1 MLFQRSFAAALLA
14 AVGCL
19 ASPTPPLEVSML
31 TSDQTDAMV
40 LEGINLAHTSQLE
53 RRLKAD
59 FSMAKKWNHEVLFDG
74 GYAWKQ
80 DNSAETVGLAITC
93 LDCETKGSVTA
104 KLWEDL
110 LHPSL
115 RLQFNG
121 VEAYILLG
129 LNASTSTT
137 VSVNLF
143 ASNTPIGLHYP
154 GLSVGVVFFVDLVFT
169 LDAHIDMSGGFYVKL
184 ADDAFLQADIFKGDV
199 KDYFF
204 DGIKSK
210 SLPITVATGSGAT
223 FKADLRLRVQV
234 GAEAKLKTFGIGAG
248 AAMGIY
254 ANLVEFVAAIE
265 TTPTCALE
273 TREWFDLN
281 VGAYARLDVVVDY
294 KTLGLVPTVSTTL
307 LSAPTLTQC
316 WIPQKSSG
324 LVGLP
329 GKTITTSASLKTA
342 PTALPMVSST
352 LSGSQSSR
360 AAVSGSKTTSAS
372 NLSASRSTSMSL
384 SASSLPS
391 AASVTAKYTEI
402 SAIKVPTPVSST
414 ATPSVAFVFPLNGT
428 GKYPVVTKSGSHAA
442 SSSLFSRPSSL
453 SSVSSSLPAAASIT
467 GKHSSSSI
475 SISSSHST
483 ATPSPPVVSFVNGTG
498 KYPTVPISHVLP
510 SNSQAIPSSQS
521 GSPSLPAAASI
532 TAKPSG
538 SSSITAPP
546 SKSTAVPPVAQAVI
560 SVNGTGRLP
569 QSANASSSLTAAGNN
584 QTLVTTTLYS
594 TAAYTATICAA
605 GVANCPK
612 AYQREVT
619 MTKTIDSYTTIC
631 PAGAQVTWPAAKA
644 SPSSSSSAPADAAV
658 TEPATTSPHV
668 VTEVIALTKV
678 PSPTPETFVPP
689 PVPAPTAAAFGA
701 ASVGEGKPSAPVSNA
716 AAAAAFAA
724 FAADYQIDNTPRVG
738 NATFA
743 AAPVQSFS
751 SSSSSPTSA
760 SSSRSSSSST
770 ATGTGAYKPTQ
781 TAQTTSS
788 VPLTAGGV
796 VSYAV
801 GNVGLVVGSIV
812 VSFIML
818 G

>member
-324 LVGLP
+324 LCDQGPDSCLLHRY
-329 GKTITTSASLKTA
+329 TIGGIRL
-342 PTALPMVSST
+342 
-352 LSGSQSSR
+352 
-360 AAVSGSKTTSAS
+360 
-372 NLSASRSTSMSL
+372 
-384 SASSLPS
+384 
-391 AASVTAKYTEI
+391 
-402 SAIKVPTPVSST
+402 
-414 ATPSVAFVFPLNGT
+414 PLNGT

-442 SSSLFSRPSSL
+442 SSSLSSRPSSL

-475 SISSSHST
+475 LVSSSRST
-483 ATPSPPVVSFVNGTG
+483 ATPLPPVVSFVNGTG
-498 KYPTVPISHVLP
+498 RYPTVPISHVSP
-510 SNSQAIPSSQS
+510 SSSQAIPSSQS
-521 GSPSLPAAASI
+521 GSLSLPAAASV

-546 SKSTAVPPVAQAVI
+546 SQSTAVPPVAQAVI
-560 SVNGTGRLP
+560 SVNGTGRYP
-569 QSANASSSLTAAGNN
+569 QSSNASSSPTAAGNN

-701 ASVGEGKPSAPVSNA
+701 ASVGEGESSAPVSNA

-760 SSSRSSSSST
+760 SSSGSSSSST

>member
-137 VSVNLF
+137 VSRRSRL
-143 ASNTPIGLHYP
+143 
-154 GLSVGVVFFVDLVFT
+154 FVDLVFT

-254 ANLVEFVAAIE
+254 ANLVEFVASIE

-442 SSSLFSRPSSL
+442 SSLSSRPSSL

-475 SISSSHST
+475 SVSSSHST

-532 TAKPSG
+532 TAKLSG

-560 SVNGTGRLP
+560 SVNGTGRYP

-631 PAGAQVTWPAAKA
+631 PAGAQVTWPAAKP

-658 TEPATTSPHV
+658 TEPASTSPHV

-760 SSSRSSSSST
+760 SSSGSSSSST